1 MQRKPVNTISVTEL
15 FRMFPDKDTCYEW
28 FEQTRWN
35 GKPVCPHCGG
45 EANIS
50 KHPSKS
56 HSYWHK
62 DCRKEFTVTTKTCMH
77 ATKTPLQNW
86 IYTIYSVMTGRKGIS
101 AMQLSKEL
109 GVQYKTAWYMLH
121 RVREACSD
129 GDFRLGNIVEVDETY
144 IGGKEENKHQHKK
157 LKSGRGPVGKQAVL
171 GMRERDGKV
180 KAMPIAKTDA
190 ATLKGAIHEH
200 VVPGSTVYTDDHRG
214 YMGLGGVLYE
224 HGSVKHSAKEYINGM
239 IHTNGIESVWA
250 LLKRGYTGTYHHFDL
265 KHLQRYLNEFTFR
278 LNEGNCEVDTIDRM
292 EAWVRGIGNKR
303 IAYRDLVS

>member
-1 MQRKPVNTISVTEL
+1 M
-15 FRMFPDKDTCYEW
+15 
-28 FEQTRWN
+28 
-35 GKPVCPHCGG
+35 
-45 EANIS
+45 
-50 KHPSKS
+50 
-56 HSYWHK
+56 
-62 DCRKEFTVTTKTCMH
+62 TTKTCMH
-77 ATKTPLQNW
+77 ATKTKMQNW
-86 IYTIYSVMTGRKGIS
+86 VYTIYSVMTGRKGIS

-129 GDFRLGNIVEVDETY
+129 GDFRLNNIVEVDETY
-144 IGGKEENKHQHKK
+144 IGGKEANKHESKK
-157 LKSGRGPVGKQAVL
+157 LKAGRCGVGKQAVL
-171 GMRERDGKV
+171 GMRERGGRV
-180 KAMPIAKTDA
+180 KAMPITRTDA
-190 ATLKGAIHEH
+190 ETLKGAIHEH

-214 YMGLGGVLYE
+214 YMGLDGVLYR

-292 EAWVRGIGNKR
+292 EAFARGIGNKR